1 MLKASLRAFRMN
13 SLPKFGQKCT
23 PLTQEPI
30 KTPGLWE
37 NLEKEITFEA
47 SLSKINK
54 ISSDSYIYTYDLAD
68 PEMSLGYKAG
78 HHIFIQ

>member
-1 MLKASLRAFRMN
+1 MLKSCLRALRMN
-13 SLPKFGQKCT
+13 TIPKFSQKCIT
-23 PLTQEPI
+23 LTQEPI

-37 NLEKEITFEA
+37 NLEKEIIFDV

-54 ISSDSYIYTYDLAD
+54 ISPDSYIYTYDLPD
-68 PEMSLGYKAG
+68 PEISLGYKAG